1 MNKKQLIVT
10 SVLVLS
16 MIVLAI
22 SQGFFNENFERISTS
37 DKVVNEFKEY
47 KLNMDECFI
56 SLPNEWTVNEED
68 SEGSYISYEL
78 KFKSTN
84 SDITGIV
91 QVINTKEDIEAFAN
105 RDVKNQSLKFSDLK
119 ISSISDEKKSGILS
133 EYTTSIRSGNDY
145 TNKCYYLVLNDN
157 QIVKVLFNIKNTNL
171 NNSTDTILKEV
182 ISSLKDTN

>member
-16 MIVLAI
+16 MLVLAI
-22 SQGFFNENFERISTS
+22 FQGFFNNNFERISTS

-47 KLNMDECFI
+47 KLNTDECFI

-68 SEGSYISYEL
+68 SKGSYISYEL

-84 SDITGIV
+84 ADITGII
-91 QVINTKEDIEAFAN
+91 QVINTKEDVEVFAN
-105 RDVKNQSLKFSDLK
+105 RDVKKQSLKFSDFK
-119 ISSISDEKKSGILS
+119 ISPISDKDKSGILS
-133 EYTTSIRSGNDY
+133 EYTTSIRNGNDY

-157 QIVKVLFNIKNTNL
+157 QIVKVLFNIKNTDL
-171 NNSTDTILKEV
+171 NNNTEIILKEV